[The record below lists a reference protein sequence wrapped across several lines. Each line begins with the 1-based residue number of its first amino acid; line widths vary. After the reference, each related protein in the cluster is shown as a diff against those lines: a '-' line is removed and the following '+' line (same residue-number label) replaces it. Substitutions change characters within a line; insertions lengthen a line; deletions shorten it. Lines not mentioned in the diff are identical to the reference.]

1 MQLANAI
8 NCVGDKRFSNNNIK
22 QQHSTALQQQAQ
34 TTFTA
39 LQSMAEQANTM
50 YS

>member
-8 NCVGDKRFSNNNIK
+8 NCVSDKRFSNNNIK
-22 QQHSTALQQQAQ
+22 QQHSTALQQPK

-39 LQSMAEQANTM
+39 PQSMAE
-50 YS
+50 